1 MLVAR
6 TTPSVWNAMLVLAP
20 LTRRGRSDFGKRK
33 AARMLKHCATDR
45 SQYFWQVRLARVIPT
60 YLSNRVEH
68 SEGRLDTSKRRQY
81 FRPEKGKRAQRKKG
95 KNGSR

>member
-33 AARMLKHCATDR
+33 AARMLRHCGMVR
-45 SQYFWQVRLARVIPT
+45 SQHFQQVRLMRCNETDLPD
-60 YLSNRVEH
+60 SVEH
-68 SEGRLDTSKRRQY
+68 SEGRLDTPNRRQ
-81 FRPEKGKRAQRKKG
+81 
-95 KNGSR
+95 